1 MPDSRSFSRREL
13 LQGASV
19 VATSAAMTTLTGCG
33 PKRMS
38 GSAHGLPGVDVSGPH
53 SLKAHA
59 MDARML
65 FGFAVNIQKLR
76 DDAGYRALVEQQCS
90 IIVAENAMKWQA
102 LRPAID
108 QFSFADA
115 DALVEFAS
123 RRHIRLRGHNLCWH
137 EALPE
142 WFSRQVTAVN
152 ARQLL
157 REHIRTVAGRYAGRM
172 HSWDV
177 VNEAIEVK
185 DGRPDGLRNTPWLQL
200 IGTDYIEMA
209 FRVAR
214 DADPSALLT
223 YNEYGIEQETQE
235 AAMKRAAVL
244 LMLRRLKQRNVPLD
258 AVGIQSHLQA
268 QPAYGYG
275 AGLRRFVQDCREI
288 GLEVFVTELDVNDR
302 TLPSDVSARDI
313 GVASRY
319 RSYLDLLLPERNVTA
334 VLTWG
339 VSDDGTW
346 LNNGKDRAREDG
358 LPQRPLLFDDH
369 LRAKPAF
376 VAVRDAFDARRQTGA
391 LRSTPTQQK
400 PLPKL

>member
-1 MPDSRSFSRREL
+1 ML
-13 LQGASV
+13 A
-19 VATSAAMTTLTGCG
+19 ATTAMTALTGCG
-33 PKRMS
+33 PKRSSSS
-38 GSAHGLPGVDVSGPH
+38 GHGLPGVDVSGSH

-65 FGFAVNIQKLR
+65 FGFAVNTQKLR
-76 DDAGYRALVEQQCS
+76 DDAAYRALVEQQCS

-115 DALVEFAS
+115 DALVEFAAS
-123 RRHIRLRGHNLCWH
+123 RHIRLRGHNLCWH

-142 WFSRQVTAVN
+142 WFAKQVTAVN

-157 REHIRTVAGRYAGRM
+157 RDHIRTVAGRYAGRM

-177 VNEAIEVK
+177 VNEAIDVK

-223 YNEYGIEQETQE
+223 YNEYGIEQETQD

-268 QPAYGYG
+268 QSAYGT
-275 AGLRRFVQDCREI
+275 GLQRFVRDCREI
-288 GLEVFVTELDVNDR
+288 GLEVFLTEMDVNDR
-302 TLPSDVSARDI
+302 TLPSDIATRDI
-313 GVASRY
+313 TVARLY

-339 VSDDGTW
+339 VSDAGTW

-376 VAVRDAFDARRQTGA
+376 VAVRETFDARRQAGA
-391 LRSTPTQQK
+391 LRSTPTPQK

>member
-1 MPDSRSFSRREL
+1 MRDSRAWTRREFLGHAAIASASLAL
-13 LQGASV
+13 LN
-19 VATSAAMTTLTGCG
+19 GCG
-33 PKRMS
+33 PKRSS
-38 GSAHGLPGVDVSGPH
+38 GRGYRLPGVDVSGSH

-65 FGFAVNIQKLR
+65 FGFAVNTQKLR
-76 DDAGYRALVEQQCS
+76 DDAAYRSLVEQQCS
-90 IIVAENAMKWQA
+90 IIVAENAMKWHA
-102 LRPAID
+102 LRPAMD

-123 RRHIRLRGHNLCWH
+123 HRHIRLRGHNLCWH

-142 WFSRQVTAVN
+142 WFAKQVTPVN

-157 REHIRTVAGRYAGRM
+157 RDHIRTVAGRYSGRI

-185 DGRPDGLRNTPWLQL
+185 DGRPDSLRNTPWLQM

-214 DADPSALLT
+214 DSDPSALLT

-268 QPAYGYG
+268 QSVNGYG
-275 AGLRRFVQDCREI
+275 AGLQRFVQDCREM
-288 GLEVFVTELDVNDR
+288 GLEVFITELDVNDR
-302 TLPSDVSARDI
+302 TLPSDVETRDI
-313 GVASRY
+313 GVANRY

-339 VSDDGTW
+339 VFDAGTW

-358 LPQRPLLFDDH
+358 SPQRPLLFDDH

-376 VAVRDAFDARRQTGA
+376 VAVRDAFDARRQAGV
-391 LRSTPTQQK
+391 LRGTPLSQK